1 MGHKAD
7 VLPQGE
13 EGRAAAAAKPHG
25 SELITAHLQGISPN
39 RALSKSKSDRGHLLV
54 LNLL

>member
-1 MGHKAD
+1 MGHNAD